1 MNNRKQSN
9 DAFLRAEEIRRRHF
23 EDNETVADLARE
35 YDISYHYCRAI
46 VLNKKCVRLDPPKG
60 NYKNIKIAGVRFA
73 IYEDGRVWN
82 YSTNR
87 IAKCNFKN
95 GYAVVKGRDLIT
107 HKVSYVKLHRLV
119 LSLFD
124 RRPKKGEIGRHL
136 DDDRSNNH
144 INNLAWGY
152 HEDNVS
158 DAKRN
163 EAYALGSA
171 VGSSKLTEALAK
183 ELVDTYDDSITMIE
197 HCKQFNEKHGLE
209 MRVQHLCRIMQGKF
223 WSHATGVTEYQKKF
237 VVKLDD
243 KAVRYIHRR
252 WIKLQKTMNQHDA
265 ARRVADFL
273 NTKGYD
279 VAWRTVKKVMRG
291 GSFKH
296 IYNEFY

>member
-1 MNNRKQSN
+1 MRRSYT
-9 DAFLRAEEIRRRHF
+9 DSFARAEEMRSLSGKYSSAEIAKMFDVSSGYVRA
-23 EDNETVADLARE
+23 VLA
-35 YDISYHYCRAI
+35 Y
-46 VLNKKCVRLDPPKG
+46 KKCVRTALPDG
-60 NYKNIKIAGVRFA
+60 NYKNIKVGDVRFA
-73 IYEDGRVWN
+73 IYDDGRVWSYSLSKLLKFN
-82 YSTNR
+82 YS
-87 IAKCNFKN
+87 K
-95 GYAVVKGRDLIT
+95 GDYARFSVKTPEKRVRL
-107 HKVSYVKLHRLV
+107 KVHRLV

-136 DDDRSNNH
+136 DDDRTNNH
-144 INNLAWGY
+144 ISNLAWGY

-163 EAYALGSA
+163 ESYA
-171 VGSSKLTEALAK
+171 VGSAIACAKLTEALAK

-209 MRVQHLCRIMQGKF
+209 MRVQHLRSIMQGKF